1 MEEKKYKVY
10 YLIDP
15 RDELV
20 KYVGITSQYG
30 NNRFHC
36 HANLHK
42 TILKYKRNLNVK
54 DAWIRSLSDKDLI
67 PAVEIV
73 FDNLTEQEACEVE
86 IELINLFGRQDL
98 GQGQLKNGTNG
109 GGGTKGF
116 VASKEFRERQ
126 SKRMEGYVTSNE
138 TKAKI
143 SKSKKGQVS
152 WCKGK
157 TGIFSDEALSKIQK
171 NQPQR
176 KSIEVF
182 KNNVSVGV
190 YVTINEACRQLNLVR
205 TSVSSTLSGRNKSHK
220 GYTFKV
226 VEE

>member
-1 MEEKKYKVY
+1 MEEKKFKVY

-20 KYVGITSQYG
+20 KYVGITGQYG
-30 NNRFHC
+30 NNRFHT
-36 HANLHK
+36 HKNLHK

-54 DAWIRSLSDKDLI
+54 DAWIRSLSEKGLF
-67 PAVEIV
+67 PETEIV
-73 FDNLTEQEACEVE
+73 FDNLSEQDACE
-86 IELINLFGRQDL
+86 IEMDLINLFGRQDL

-116 VASKEFRERQ
+116 VATKEFREKQ
-126 SKRMEGYVTSNE
+126 SKRMQNYVTSDE

-143 SKSKKGQVS
+143 SKSKKGQAPWS
-152 WCKGK
+152 KGK
-157 TGIFSDEALSKIQK
+157 TGVFSEESLSKIQK

-182 KNNVSVGV
+182 KDGVSVGIF
-190 YVTINEACRQLNLVR
+190 VTIMEACRQLNLER
-205 TSVSSTLSGRNKSHK
+205 TSVSSTLAGRNKSHK

-226 VEE
+226 VVE